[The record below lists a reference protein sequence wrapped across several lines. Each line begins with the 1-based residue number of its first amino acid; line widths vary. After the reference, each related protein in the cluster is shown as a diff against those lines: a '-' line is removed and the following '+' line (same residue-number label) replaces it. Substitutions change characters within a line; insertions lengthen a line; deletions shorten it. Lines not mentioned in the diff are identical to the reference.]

1 MAGTVTLTRRDD
13 LVVITVDNPPV
24 NTITAAVRADLNA
37 ALDEIERGAKPRAL
51 LLRCAGKTF
60 FSGADI
66 GEFGGPPKEAE
77 YRALWARFENQPVPV
92 VVAMHGTVLGGG
104 LELALACHYRF
115 AAADARLGLPEV
127 TLGIIPGA
135 GGTQRLP
142 RLLDSSMPS
151 SMAICWKAHCST
163 RTICWPVAAGCGAP
177 RSAGSI
183 PPPVPRRSSRAC
195 ARARSAISPIE
206 WQASPQSRPCK
217 RPNRCR
223 LPRDWRS
230 RNG

>member
-1 MAGTVTLTRRDD
+1 MAGTVTLARRDD
-13 LVVITVDNPPV
+13 IVVITADNPPV

-37 ALDEIERGAKPRAL
+37 ALDEIERGARPRAL
-51 LLRCAGKTF
+51 LLRCAGKTY

-66 GEFGGPPKEAE
+66 SEFSGPPKEAE

-142 RLLDSSMPS
+142 RLIGAEKSLELILSG
-151 SMAICWKAHCST
+151 K
-163 RTICWPVAAGCGAP
+163 PVTA
-177 RSAGSI
+177 
-183 PPPVPRRSSRAC
+183 
-195 ARARSAISPIE
+195 
-206 WQASPQSRPCK
+206 Q
-217 RPNRCR
+217 
-223 LPRDWRS
+223 
-230 RNG
+230 